1 MYHDSLHQI
10 ITQSHMCRLTG
21 TIHGEYRVNVTVKD
35 DDPISTLSVN
45 QVGLDIVIV
54 LSKATMF
61 FSNCRLLYSSDVVLN
76 TPHSNTNRIKIV
88 RIGE

>member
-1 MYHDSLHQI
+1 M
-10 ITQSHMCRLTG
+10 
-21 TIHGEYRVNVTVKD
+21 NVTVKD

-61 FSNCRLLYSSDVVLN
+61 FSSCRLLYSSDVVLN